1 MSKRK
6 ISLGDQYAEI
16 SVIIVT
22 IIALAVGWFYKSS
35 IENASLP
42 FEAQG
47 ITAET
52 PKGWLQKS
60 SDNELLHTVDINSK
74 GFGATYVIHT
84 VAITS
89 EATASEVATIVALDH
104 AQDLLAFRVLDQR
117 AVKVYG
123 RDAFEISYVFVES
136 NPDLTHHDIPSVVR
150 GVDYVFLSGERAV
163 VVSFQADEK
172 NFEIDFG
179 RFERF
184 LQSLS
189 F

>member
-1 MSKRK
+1 MTKRK
-6 ISLGDQYAEI
+6 VSLGDQYAEI
-16 SVIIVT
+16 SVIVVT
-22 IIALAVGWFYKSS
+22 LIALLAGWYYKSS

-42 FEAQG
+42 FGAEG
-47 ITAET
+47 ITAEM
-52 PKGWLQKS
+52 PKGWLQTPS
-60 SDNELLHTVDINSK
+60 EDELLRTVDINSK

-84 VAITS
+84 VAITN

-123 RDAFEISYVFVES
+123 RDAYEISYVFVES
-136 NPDLTHHDIPSVVR
+136 NPDVTHNAIPSIVR
-150 GVDYVFLSGERAV
+150 GVDYVFLNGDRAV

-172 NFEIDFG
+172 SFDLDFG

>member
-1 MSKRK
+1 MTKRK

-16 SVIIVT
+16 TVIIVT
-22 IIALAVGWFYKSS
+22 IIALIIGWFYKSS

-42 FEAQG
+42 FDAEG
-47 ITAET
+47 ISAEI
-52 PKGWLQKS
+52 PKGWLQTS
-60 SDNELLHTVDINSK
+60 SEGELLRTVDINSK
-74 GFGATYVIHT
+74 GFGATYVVHT
-84 VAITS
+84 VAITN
-89 EATASEVATIVALDH
+89 EASASEVATIVALDH
-104 AQDLLAFRVLDQR
+104 AQKLLAFRVLDQR

-123 RDAFEISYVFVES
+123 RDAYEISYVYVES
-136 NPDLTHHDIPSVVR
+136 NPDVTHNAIPSVVR
-150 GVDYVFLSGERAV
+150 GVDYVFLNGERAV

-172 NFEIDFG
+172 SFNLDFG

>member
-16 SVIIVT
+16 SVIVVT
-22 IIALAVGWFYKSS
+22 LIALIAGWFYKSS

-42 FEAQG
+42 FEAEG
-47 ITAET
+47 ITVQA
-52 PKGWLQKS
+52 PKGWLQTS
-60 SDNELLHTVDINSK
+60 SEDELLRTIDLNSK

-84 VAITS
+84 VAITN

-104 AQDLLAFRVLDQR
+104 AQDLLGFRVLDQR

-123 RDAFEISYVFVES
+123 RDAYEISYVFVES
-136 NPDLTHHDIPSVVR
+136 NPDVTHNEIPSIVR

-172 NFEIDFG
+172 SFDLDFG

>member
-16 SVIIVT
+16 SVIVVT
-22 IIALAVGWFYKSS
+22 IIALLAGWFYKSS

-42 FEAQG
+42 FGAEG
-47 ITAET
+47 ITAQT
-52 PKGWLQKS
+52 PKGWLQTS
-60 SDNELLHTVDINSK
+60 SDDELLRTVDINSK

-84 VAITS
+84 VAVTS
-89 EATASEVATIVALDH
+89 EATASEVATIVTLDH
-104 AQDLLAFRVLDQR
+104 AQDLLGFRVLDQR

-123 RDAFEISYVFVES
+123 RDAYEISYVYVES
-136 NPDLTHHDIPSVVR
+136 NPDVTHNSIPSIVR
-150 GVDYVFLSGERAV
+150 GVDYVFLNGERAV
-163 VVSFQADEK
+163 VVSFQSDEK
-172 NFEIDFG
+172 SFDIDFG

>member
-1 MSKRK
+1 MTKKQS
-6 ISLGDQYAEI
+6 SLGDRYAETA
-16 SVIIVT
+16 VLLLT
-22 IIALAVGWFYKSS
+22 IIALLIGWFYKSS

-42 FEAQG
+42 FESQG
-47 ITAET
+47 ITADA
-52 PKGWLQKS
+52 PKGWLQTS
-60 SDNELLHTVDINSK
+60 SDSELLRTVDTNSK

-104 AQDLLAFRVLDQR
+104 AQDLLAFRVVDQR
-117 AVKVYG
+117 VVKVYG
-123 RDAFEISYVFVES
+123 RDAYEISYVYVES
-136 NPDLTHHDIPSVVR
+136 NPNVTHNDIPSVVR
-150 GVDYVFLSGERAV
+150 GVDYVFLSGERAI

-172 NFEIDFG
+172 SFDLDFG

-184 LQSLS
+184 LKSLS

>member
-1 MSKRK
+1 MTKRK
-6 ISLGDQYAEI
+6 VSLGDQYAEI
-16 SVIIVT
+16 TVIVITV
-22 IIALAVGWFYKSS
+22 IALLLGWFYKSS

-42 FEAQG
+42 FESQG
-47 ITAET
+47 ITAQT
-52 PKGWLQKS
+52 PKGWLQS
-60 SDNELLHTVDINSK
+60 SSNDELLRTIDINST

-89 EATASEVATIVALDH
+89 EATASDVATTVALNH
-104 AQDLLAFRVLDQR
+104 AQNLLGFRVLNQR

-123 RDAFEISYVFVES
+123 RDAYEISYVFVES
-136 NPDLTHHDIPSVVR
+136 NPDVTHNDIPSIVR
-150 GVDYVFLSGERAV
+150 GVDYVFLSGQRAV
-163 VVSFQADEK
+163 VVSFQADEN
-172 NFEIDFG
+172 NFDLDFG